1 MHASV
6 TYIYMFACN
15 CAFFLEVLGTLVC
28 QTSGQLSASIG
39 CRHGTVRLVNGDTT
53 NGLTKGRVE
62 VCVNNIWGTIT
73 FDSTFQ
79 SEEAMVICQQ
89 LGFVLPEGTC
99 T

>member
-1 MHASV
+1 MQVLH
-6 TYIYMFACN
+6 TYICLHVIVL
-15 CAFFLEVLGTLVC
+15 FFEVLGTLVC
-28 QTSGQLSASIG
+28 QINGQLSASIG

-79 SEEAMVICQQ
+79 SEEATVICQQ

>member
-1 MHASV
+1 MQVLH
-6 TYIYMFACN
+6 TYVIVL
-15 CAFFLEVLGTLVC
+15 FFEVLGSLAC

-39 CRHGTVRLVNGDTT
+39 CRHGTVRLVDGNVT
-53 NGLTKGRVE
+53 NGLSKGRVE

-79 SEEAMVICQQ
+79 NEEAIVVCQQ
-89 LGFVLPEGTC
+89 LGFVLPEGTH